1 MNAEFFKT
9 LGQVAGIGGVA
20 LGVFLVL
27 FREIIRKSIFPQ
39 LKKDDAYQLLR
50 LITILV
56 FIVAITG
63 IAAWVFVGGSSD
75 INVSNGLGA
84 GGDINAQD
92 IIITDEKG
100 KK

>member
-1 MNAEFFKT
+1 MNAELFKT